1 MRVKITLACQDCK
14 QRNYNMTKD
23 KKTHPDRMETK
34 KYCRFCKAHTV
45 HKGTKWSGPVRRNRV
60 MSKSSKE
67 EKSNTLKRSWFQELK
82 GEFRKI
88 TWLDKSSLARQSFAV
103 VVSSVVLGCI
113 IAIVDW
119 LIQIGLN
126 FIVG

>member
-1 MRVKITLACQDCK
+1 
-14 QRNYNMTKD
+14 
-23 KKTHPDRMETK
+23 
-34 KYCRFCKAHTV
+34 
-45 HKGTKWSGPVRRNRV
+45 
-60 MSKSSKE
+60 MSKSSNE

-82 GEFRKI
+82 GEFKKI
-88 TWLDKSSLARQSFAV
+88 TWLDKNSLARQSFAV
-103 VVSSVVLGCI
+103 VVSSVVLGCV

>member
-1 MRVKITLACQDCK
+1 
-14 QRNYNMTKD
+14 
-23 KKTHPDRMETK
+23 
-34 KYCRFCKAHTV
+34 
-45 HKGTKWSGPVRRNRV
+45 
-60 MSKSSKE
+60 MSKSSNE

-82 GEFRKI
+82 GEFKKI
-88 TWLDKSSLARQSFAV
+88 TWLDRKSLARQSFAV
-103 VVSSVVLGCI
+103 IVSSVVLGCV

>member
-1 MRVKITLACQDCK
+1 
-14 QRNYNMTKD
+14 
-23 KKTHPDRMETK
+23 
-34 KYCRFCKAHTV
+34 
-45 HKGTKWSGPVRRNRV
+45 
-60 MSKSSKE
+60 MSKKE
-67 EKSNTLKRSWFQELK
+67 ENSKALKRSWFQELK

-88 TWLDKSSLARQSFAV
+88 TWLDKDSLARQSCAV
-103 VVSSVVLGCI
+103 VVSTVILGAI

>member
-1 MRVKITLACQDCK
+1 
-14 QRNYNMTKD
+14 
-23 KKTHPDRMETK
+23 
-34 KYCRFCKAHTV
+34 
-45 HKGTKWSGPVRRNRV
+45 
-60 MSKSSKE
+60 MSKSSNE

-82 GEFRKI
+82 GEFKKI
-88 TWLDKSSLARQSFAV
+88 TWLDKKSLARQSFAV
-103 VVSSVVLGCI
+103 VVSSVILGCI

>member
-1 MRVKITLACQDCK
+1 
-14 QRNYNMTKD
+14 
-23 KKTHPDRMETK
+23 
-34 KYCRFCKAHTV
+34 
-45 HKGTKWSGPVRRNRV
+45 
-60 MSKSSKE
+60 MSKSSNE

-82 GEFRKI
+82 GEFKKI
-88 TWLDKSSLARQSFAV
+88 TWLDKKSLARQSFAV
-103 VVSSVVLGCI
+103 ILSSVVLGCV

>member
-1 MRVKITLACQDCK
+1 
-14 QRNYNMTKD
+14 
-23 KKTHPDRMETK
+23 
-34 KYCRFCKAHTV
+34 
-45 HKGTKWSGPVRRNRV
+45 
-60 MSKSSKE
+60 MSKSSNE

-88 TWLDKSSLARQSFAV
+88 TWLDKNSLARQSFAV
-103 VVSSVVLGCI
+103 VVSSVVLGCV

>member
-1 MRVKITLACQDCK
+1 
-14 QRNYNMTKD
+14 
-23 KKTHPDRMETK
+23 
-34 KYCRFCKAHTV
+34 
-45 HKGTKWSGPVRRNRV
+45 
-60 MSKSSKE
+60 MSKSSNE

-88 TWLDKSSLARQSFAV
+88 TWLDRKSLARQSFAV
-103 VVSSVVLGCI
+103 IVSSVVLGCV

>member
-1 MRVKITLACQDCK
+1 
-14 QRNYNMTKD
+14 
-23 KKTHPDRMETK
+23 
-34 KYCRFCKAHTV
+34 
-45 HKGTKWSGPVRRNRV
+45 

-82 GEFRKI
+82 GEFKKI
-88 TWLDKSSLARQSFAV
+88 TWLDRKSLARQSFAV
-103 VVSSVVLGCI
+103 ILSSVVLGCV

>member
-1 MRVKITLACQDCK
+1 
-14 QRNYNMTKD
+14 
-23 KKTHPDRMETK
+23 
-34 KYCRFCKAHTV
+34 
-45 HKGTKWSGPVRRNRV
+45 

-82 GEFRKI
+82 GECRKI

>member
-1 MRVKITLACQDCK
+1 
-14 QRNYNMTKD
+14 
-23 KKTHPDRMETK
+23 
-34 KYCRFCKAHTV
+34 
-45 HKGTKWSGPVRRNRV
+45 
-60 MSKSSKE
+60 MSKSSNE

-88 TWLDKSSLARQSFAV
+88 TWLDKNSLARQSVAV
-103 VVSSVVLGCI
+103 VISSVVLGCI

-119 LIQIGLN
+119 LIQVGLN

>member
-1 MRVKITLACQDCK
+1 
-14 QRNYNMTKD
+14 
-23 KKTHPDRMETK
+23 
-34 KYCRFCKAHTV
+34 
-45 HKGTKWSGPVRRNRV
+45 

-67 EKSNTLKRSWFQELK
+67 ETSKTLKRSWSQELK
-82 GEFRKI
+82 GEFKKI
-88 TWLDKSSLARQSFAV
+88 TWLDKKSLARQSFAV

>member
-1 MRVKITLACQDCK
+1 
-14 QRNYNMTKD
+14 
-23 KKTHPDRMETK
+23 
-34 KYCRFCKAHTV
+34 
-45 HKGTKWSGPVRRNRV
+45 

-82 GEFRKI
+82 GEIRKI